1 MYILLEKKKKKN
13 RKGGRCLLLSLLEDP
28 PLNLIFLG
36 TYKIVNYDS
45 CSTIMRQVN
54 NIVFL

>member
-1 MYILLEKKKKKN
+1 MYIVLEKKN
-13 RKGGRCLLLSLLEDP
+13 RKGGCYLLLSLLEDP

-36 TYKIVNYDS
+36 AYKIANYDI